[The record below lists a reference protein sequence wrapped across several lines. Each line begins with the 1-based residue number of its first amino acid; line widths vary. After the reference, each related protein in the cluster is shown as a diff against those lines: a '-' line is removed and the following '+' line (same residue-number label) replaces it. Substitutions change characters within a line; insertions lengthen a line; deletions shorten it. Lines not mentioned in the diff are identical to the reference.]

1 MNKPIS
7 AINDLL
13 RGARADSGE
22 AILSFAILF
31 PILLGLSLAILEFS
45 LVILDYNRASE
56 ATRRAARIAAIQA
69 PIGDL
74 QNVAAGDITCSANS
88 GTTFCNGGTVLS
100 AATFDAVV
108 QAMQIVLPAIAPENV
123 QVVYGNSGIGDT
135 ESGGIK
141 PFVSVNLINL
151 QRPFMFLHVIAGVP
165 AQITFPSFST
175 TQMIGGFTPP

>member
-1 MNKPIS
+1 MNRLIS

-22 AILSFAILF
+22 SIISFAILF
-31 PILLGLSLAILEFS
+31 PILLGISLAILEFS

-56 ATRRAARIAAIQA
+56 ATRRAARIAAIQP

-74 QNVAAGDITCSANS
+74 TNIGTGQVSCSANS
-88 GTTFCNGGTVLS
+88 GTTFCNGGTILS
-100 AATFDAVV
+100 AATFDSVV
-108 QAMQIVLPAIAPENV
+108 QAMQSVLPAIAPDNV
-123 QVVYGNSGIGDT
+123 QVVYGNSGIGGE

>member
-1 MNKPIS
+1 MNRPIS
-7 AINDLL
+7 AINELL
-13 RGARADSGE
+13 RGARAESGE
-22 AILSFAILF
+22 SILSFAILF
-31 PILLGLSLAILEFS
+31 PILLGISLAILEFS
-45 LVILDYNRASE
+45 LVILDYNRAGE

-74 QNVAAGDITCSANS
+74 ENVETGDVTCSANS
-88 GTTFCNGGTVLS
+88 GTTFCTGGTLSS
-100 AATFDAVV
+100 AATFDSVV
-108 QAMQIVLPAIAPENV
+108 QAMQSVLPAIAPDNV
-123 QVVYGNSGIGDT
+123 QVVYSNSGIGEE

-141 PFVSVNLINL
+141 PFVSVNLVNL

>member
-1 MNKPIS
+1 MNRPLS

-13 RGARADSGE
+13 RGGRAESGE
-22 AILSFAILF
+22 SIISFAILF
-31 PILLGLSLAILEFS
+31 PILLGISLAILEFS

-56 ATRRAARIAAIQA
+56 ATRRAARIAAIQD

-74 QNVAAGDITCSANS
+74 TNVATSDISCSANS
-88 GTTFCNGGTVLS
+88 GTTFCNGGTLLS
-100 AATFDAVV
+100 PATFDSVV
-108 QAMQIVLPAIAPENV
+108 QAMQSVLPAIAPDNV
-123 QVVYGNSGIGDT
+123 QVVYGNSGIGDVA
-135 ESGGIK
+135 SGGIK